1 MAGILHGWLVSVSIV
16 FFIAT
21 SLGPPT
27 ADAGLDFRGQRLS
40 SGLIAPGFPDAV
52 MLQLFIAMQH

>member
-1 MAGILHGWLVSVSIV
+1 V